1 MKTKKQEY
9 IELSFLYFKLRNLFE
24 YGFMKYLFFKNL
36 IGYVCDISDY
46 ALIRRVFEDLSRRN
60 IFTIKQT
67 EQHIYYCFN
76 PYNKAID
83 ETPDITVDWT

>member
-9 IELSFLYFKLRNLFE
+9 IELSFLYFRFRNLFD

-46 ALIRRVFEDLSRRN
+46 ALIRRVFEELIRRN
-60 IFTIKQT
+60 VFTIKKTQ
-67 EQHIYYCFN
+67 QHIYYCFN
-76 PYNKAID
+76 PYNKSID
-83 ETPDITVDWT
+83 DKPDITVDWT